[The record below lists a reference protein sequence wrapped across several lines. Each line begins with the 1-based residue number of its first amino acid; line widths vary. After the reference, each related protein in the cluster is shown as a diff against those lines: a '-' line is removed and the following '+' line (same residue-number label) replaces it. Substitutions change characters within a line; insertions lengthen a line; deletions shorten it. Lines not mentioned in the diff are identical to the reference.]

1 MRRGSSSPEVATIQI
16 EVSYPVCFSSV
27 TTRVKTARDP
37 SGETCGSAIQ
47 TKLNRSFSVM
57 DRLAAPGWGVESWAT
72 SAVTIARTIIVRV
85 MTRVEKRNF
94 MGILKRAVAALA
106 PLALCYAELQAVKRL
121 TAAAKSRFP
130 SLKHARR
137 S

>member
-72 SAVTIARTIIVRV
+72 MGVTIARTIIVRV
-85 MTRVEKRNF
+85 MKRGEKRNF
-94 MGILKRAVAALA
+94 MAILKRAFAALA
-106 PLALCYAELQAVKRL
+106 GLELAYPELHAVE
-121 TAAAKSRFP
+121 
-130 SLKHARR
+130 
-137 S
+137 